1 MKKAKHHMNV
11 ISDILF
17 DITLTNVNTH
27 LVTTNVIFGF
37 LGVYTWTPH
46 LVRNL

>member
-17 DITLTNVNTH
+17 DIPLTNVNTH

-37 LGVYTWTPH
+37 GVYTWAPH
-46 LVRNL
+46 LVGNL